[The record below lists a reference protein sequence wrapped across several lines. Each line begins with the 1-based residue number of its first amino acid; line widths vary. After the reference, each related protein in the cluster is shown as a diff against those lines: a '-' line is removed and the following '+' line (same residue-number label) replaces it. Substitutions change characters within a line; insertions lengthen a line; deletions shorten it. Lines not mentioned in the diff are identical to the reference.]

1 MDVTPLD
8 QATAILGE
16 HFKNYV
22 VIFQEED
29 NPTFYDLRYSD
40 PYAAKGLL
48 ESCVKYHNTFLEGG
62 EFADLGDEWVWE
74 DEDDD
79 DDDDDDDDYC
89 GSIS

>member
-74 DEDDD
+74 DEDDE
-79 DDDDDDDDYC
+79 
-89 GSIS
+89 

>member
-8 QATAILGE
+8 QATSILGE

-62 EFADLGDEWVWE
+62 EFADSGDEWVWE

-79 DDDDDDDDYC
+79 DDEDDDYC

>member
-74 DEDDD
+74 DEDDER
-79 DDDDDDDDYC
+79 
-89 GSIS
+89 

>member
-8 QATAILGE
+8 QAISILGE

-22 VIFQEED
+22 VIFQD
-29 NPTFYDLRYSD
+29 DKHPCWYDIRYSD

-62 EFADLGDEWVWE
+62 EIADLDDDEWIW
-74 DEDDD
+74 EDDD
-79 DDDDDDDDYC
+79 DDDEDFATF
-89 GSIS
+89 